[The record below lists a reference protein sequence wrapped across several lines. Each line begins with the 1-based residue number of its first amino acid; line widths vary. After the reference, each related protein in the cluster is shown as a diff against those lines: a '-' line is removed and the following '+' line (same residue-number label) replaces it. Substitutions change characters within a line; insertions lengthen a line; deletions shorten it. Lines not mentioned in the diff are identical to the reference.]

1 MKGRIVKLQ
10 DQNPG
15 EHLHTKKIQENL
27 GFLKEATKVLTIII
41 DKLYPILNYNK
52 DVWWEFGL

>member
-1 MKGRIVKLQ
+1 MKDRIVKLQ

-15 EHLHTKKIQENL
+15 EHLHTL